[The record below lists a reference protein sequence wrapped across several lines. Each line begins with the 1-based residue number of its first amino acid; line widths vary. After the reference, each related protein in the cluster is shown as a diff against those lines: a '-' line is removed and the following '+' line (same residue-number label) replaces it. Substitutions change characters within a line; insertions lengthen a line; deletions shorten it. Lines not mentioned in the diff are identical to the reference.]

1 MGKII
6 SCPVSVGEIFDKV
19 SILQIKKEK
28 ISDFLKLK
36 NIEKE
41 LELLTKKL
49 EQFEGHEKGDF
60 LSQLKGVNLQ
70 LWNIEDKLRKKE
82 LEKDF
87 GSTFIEMARNV
98 YLLNDQRFSIKN
110 EINNYFK
117 SYVREVKSY

>member
-6 SCPVSVGEIFDKV
+6 NCPVSVGEIFDKV

-28 ISDFLKLK
+28 IRDFSKLK
-36 NIEKE
+36 SIDRE
-41 LELLTKKL
+41 LELLVEKL
-49 EQFEGHEKGDF
+49 DQFEGEKKVDF

-70 LWNIEDKLRKKE
+70 LWNVEDKLRKNE

-87 GSTFIEMARNV
+87 GKGFIEMARSV
-98 YLLNDQRFSIKN
+98 YLLNDQRFAIKN
-110 EINNYFK
+110 EINHHFR